1 MSNKC
6 STKCRDCELKDSQLK
21 FLLKKIEIL
30 EELLDTSKVIED
42 INHTLQNGSY
52 SPGIESLNPNSQTA
66 IDISPTDSTISLLDE
81 CNVDSISEQLLCQT
95 SYCLVTLV
103 HNLLWTS

>member
-42 INHTLQNGSY
+42 INQCSTGNGFLT
-52 SPGIESLNPNSQTA
+52 GTGNGNRNGKKCRER
-66 IDISPTDSTISLLDE
+66 E
-81 CNVDSISEQLLCQT
+81 
-95 SYCLVTLV
+95 
-103 HNLLWTS
+103 